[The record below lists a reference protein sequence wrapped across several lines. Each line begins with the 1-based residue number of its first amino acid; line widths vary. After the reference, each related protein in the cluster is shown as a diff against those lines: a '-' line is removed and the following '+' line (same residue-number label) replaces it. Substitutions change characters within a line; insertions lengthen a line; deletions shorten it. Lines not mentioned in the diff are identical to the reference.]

1 MPKHLNSRVIIKKPR
16 IIYADLA
23 KKYGQRYLMGLATGY
38 DHTAE
43 ISIRQNDRE
52 LFLSGFHEI
61 VGHLTHPTLTEKQV
75 IKLERVV
82 GVAMWKIVC
91 KLRRKWRKEWEK
103 EHGLL

>member
-1 MPKHLNSRVIIKKPR
+1 
-16 IIYADLA
+16 
-23 KKYGQRYLMGLATGY
+23 
-38 DHTAE
+38 
-43 ISIRQNDRE
+43 
-52 LFLSGFHEI
+52 
-61 VGHLTHPTLTEKQV
+61 LTHPTLTEKQV